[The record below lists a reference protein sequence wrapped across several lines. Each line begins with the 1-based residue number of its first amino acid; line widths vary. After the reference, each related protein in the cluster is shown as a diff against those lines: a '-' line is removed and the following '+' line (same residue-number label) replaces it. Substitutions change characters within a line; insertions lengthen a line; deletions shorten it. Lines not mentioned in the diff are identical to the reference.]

1 MVSVQS
7 SLILSSTEHSMALEE
22 ISSLYPPS
30 FTTPDTFGNE
40 PKERPPSLKDLIH
53 LVERF
58 LSDLTEPPNTPAS
71 EEIYQTGPNAIKL
84 QKLLV
89 RLIEDRQ
96 SLAVSEP
103 LHSCSASDEQVTTA
117 PEAGKT
123 ETSTLICTTA
133 DIPEVQTCEHN
144 MGLKKSCH
152 HDMTPPDSPTKGW
165 ASPQATVKDLKHLFD
180 VLGKALSDL
189 KAPPNTPVF
198 HENSQPGPDMI
209 QLGELLKK
217 FNRELPYRSPV
228 ICTTPDD
235 FKSFEIWASKTHFKT
250 IFETWDKEACK
261 YKITEPEE
269 TSDGLDDYAEYVFVV
284 RERVDRNSE
293 EVTPYIDIKSHG
305 LRDML
310 REVLHD
316 INAISLME
324 DKPSIERNVLFH
336 FLPELE
342 VCANKAETNADHKS
356 ADVQH
361 LRLLVDHL
369 KHAYAS
375 ILQRVQSMLQHGQI
389 TYDLLW
395 ALFKP
400 GCHVYT
406 TCIGTNEPRC
416 VIFNAG
422 EEVTR
427 NDETWFNL
435 ECRFIDHDGVKFGK
449 AGIFLRVPK
458 FRGSKPIASLEAYPL
473 LHHLSHEQ
481 VRKDLVERGQRFR
494 DFAGS
499 HFQHC
504 EGSAFFMHKSKPIKV
519 NINSRVAVDA
529 AFFHEMQPNYSRPSL
544 RDIAITEKDGI
555 AFFDLGAS
563 VIEDREREMEKMR
576 GDGVEPQKLTEAD
589 MLITCPTVC
598 CFSFKEKMFLEC
610 AVSALRDVN
619 WSPESF
625 DCLQIPPENKTL
637 LLSMAKT
644 RLGLIPTVPF
654 DDVID
659 GKGQGLNILLDG
671 PPGVGKTFTVEA
683 TSEYFKLP
691 LYSISAGELVVD
703 HGDSNA
709 LEQQLETIFKIANH
723 FKAVLLLDEAD
734 AFMEQRTSYHD
745 AHNRLVT
752 VFLRK
757 LEYYQGILFL
767 TSNRG
772 IQLDDAILSRI
783 HLITKY
789 EGLSKEFRRSLWST
803 FLAKA
808 RTIQGSAVIKER
820 DLRRL
825 EALELNGREI
835 KNIAAIAHALAEA
848 NASHVSYKYLE
859 LAAKSNQKF
868 SKEFGRERPTGGMYV

>member
-1 MVSVQS
+1 MPSADHNS
-7 SLILSSTEHSMALEE
+7 ALENK
-22 ISSLYPPS
+22 S
-30 FTTPDTFGNE
+30 FSR
-40 PKERPPSLKDLIH
+40 KAL
-53 LVERF
+53 
-58 LSDLTEPPNTPAS
+58 
-71 EEIYQTGPNAIKL
+71 
-84 QKLLV
+84 
-89 RLIEDRQ
+89 
-96 SLAVSEP
+96 
-103 LHSCSASDEQVTTA
+103 
-117 PEAGKT
+117 
-123 ETSTLICTTA
+123 
-133 DIPEVQTCEHN
+133 
-144 MGLKKSCH
+144 
-152 HDMTPPDSPTKGW
+152 TPPDSPTRGI
-165 ASPQATVKDLKHLFD
+165 ATPQAIENYLKQLFD
-180 VLGKALSDL
+180 VFLENMLLDCTNEG
-189 KAPPNTPVF
+189 PPNTPIIQDQ
-198 HENSQPGPDMI
+198 SKLGPDVVR
-209 QLGELLKK
+209 LEK
-217 FNRELPYRSPV
+217 FLEYASAKLSIATVPSQSCFPSNEQQEKAQVADGLDVESP

-235 FKSFEIWASKTHFKT
+235 FKSFEKLASKTQFRT

-261 YKITEPEE
+261 YKITEPKE
-269 TSDGLDDYAEYVFVV
+269 TSDGLDGYAEYAFVV
-284 RERVDRNSE
+284 RERVD
-293 EVTPYIDIKSHG
+293 IKSQG

-310 REVLHD
+310 REVLRD

-342 VCANKAETNADHKS
+342 VCANKAETNSDHEV

-361 LRLLVDHL
+361 LRLLINHL

-375 ILQRVQSMLQHGQI
+375 ILQRIQSMLQHSQI

-422 EEVTR
+422 EEVMR

-435 ECRFIDHDGVKFGK
+435 ECRFIDYDGVRFGK

-473 LHHLSHEQ
+473 RHHLSHEQ

-494 DFAGS
+494 NFAGS

-504 EGSAFFMHKSKPIKV
+504 EGSAFFMHKGKAIKV

-544 RDIAITEKDGI
+544 RDIAIKEKDGI

-589 MLITCPTVC
+589 MLIACPTVC

-619 WSPESF
+619 WSPETF

-772 IQLDDAILSRI
+772 IQFDDAILSRI

-789 EGLSKEFRRSLWST
+789 EGLSKEFRRGLWST

-808 RTIQGSAVIKER
+808 RTVQGSAVIEER

-825 EALELNGREI
+825 EALDLNGREI

-848 NASHVSYKYLE
+848 NASHVSYKYLK
-859 LAAKSNQKF
+859 LAVAS
-868 SKEFGRERPTGGMYV
+868 EFGRERPTGGMYV

>member
-1 MVSVQS
+1 MP
-7 SLILSSTEHSMALEE
+7 H
-22 ISSLYPPS
+22 
-30 FTTPDTFGNE
+30 
-40 PKERPPSLKDLIH
+40 
-53 LVERF
+53 
-58 LSDLTEPPNTPAS
+58 
-71 EEIYQTGPNAIKL
+71 
-84 QKLLV
+84 
-89 RLIEDRQ
+89 
-96 SLAVSEP
+96 
-103 LHSCSASDEQVTTA
+103 
-117 PEAGKT
+117 
-123 ETSTLICTTA
+123 
-133 DIPEVQTCEHN
+133 
-144 MGLKKSCH
+144 
-152 HDMTPPDSPTKGW
+152 
-165 ASPQATVKDLKHLFD
+165 ATVKDLMHLLSVF
-180 VLGKALSDL
+180 LENALPDL
-189 KAPPNTPVF
+189 TDQEPPSTPVSQDQSPQGLDIVRLKQLMAKVSHTEGHSAESSLVTKPTQSF
-198 HENSQPGPDMI
+198 PESNEQQKNVSRPDVFDLNSP
-209 QLGELLKK
+209 
-217 FNRELPYRSPV
+217 

-235 FKSFEIWASKTHFKT
+235 FKSFEKWTATPEFKMVM
-250 IFETWDKEACK
+250 ETWDKEACK
-261 YKITEPEE
+261 YKIAEPDK
-269 TSDGLDDYAEYVFVV
+269 SSGGLDDYAKYAFVV
-284 RERVDRNSE
+284 RERVDRTSE
-293 EVTPYIDIKSHG
+293 EVTPYIDIKSEG
-305 LRDML
+305 LRDVL

-316 INAISLME
+316 IKAISLME
-324 DKPSIERNVLFH
+324 DKPSIEQNVLFH
-336 FLPELE
+336 FLPDLE
-342 VCANKAETNADHKS
+342 RSSENTENNLDHQS
-356 ADVQH
+356 AHAQH
-361 LRLLVDHL
+361 LHLLIYHL
-369 KHAYAS
+369 RHAYAPIS
-375 ILQRVQSMLQHGQI
+375 QRLESMLQHGHI

-395 ALFKP
+395 VLFKP
-400 GCHVYT
+400 GCHIYT

-416 VIFNAG
+416 VIFDAG
-422 EEVTR
+422 EEITR

-435 ECRFIDHDGVKFGK
+435 ECRFIDYDGGRFGE

-458 FRGSKPIASLEAYPL
+458 FRGSKPIETLEAYPL
-473 LHHLSHEQ
+473 HHHPSSEQ
-481 VRKDLVERGQRFR
+481 VQKDLIARGQKFR

-499 HFQHC
+499 HIQHC
-504 EGSAFFMHKSKPIKV
+504 KGSAFFMNKGKAIK
-519 NINSRVAVDA
+519 IKIDSRVAVDA

-544 RDIAITEKDGI
+544 RDIGVKEKDGI
-555 AFFDLGAS
+555 TVFDLGAMFM
-563 VIEDREREMEKMR
+563 EDREREKEKMR
-576 GDGVEPQKLTEAD
+576 GDGVDAQKLSEAD
-589 MLITCPTVC
+589 LLIACPTVC

-659 GKGQGLNILLDG
+659 GKGQGLNILLEYVSNLFMHYIGSSALTYPSG

-772 IQLDDAILSRI
+772 IQFDDAILSRI

-789 EGLSKEFRRSLWST
+789 EGLSKEFRRGLWST

-808 RTIQGSAVIKER
+808 RTIQGSAVIEER

-859 LAAKSNQKF
+859 LAAESNQKF